1 MSGSITVVAI
11 RIIISS
17 VLFVIRSSPPI
28 KKAAGRGLRVVPGN
42 PVAAVISI
50 CLNKPARIITSPGAA
65 TKLVLI
71 ASSVLPVVA
80 SSLARLISKEWSL
93 RANYKVT
100 LYALPYVCRTDHLI
114 TANRDLWMWTVRLR
128 SLVGWFPV
136 LPNGSETWEHH
147 PDKDFFHDSGLAIT
161 GGVAVFPARKINCM
175 THALMGQSDVPQRDV
190 LWFKCCYPALPCW
203 ANCVRLIK
211 QILQEHC
218 R

>member
-80 SSLARLISKEWSL
+80 SSLARLVSKE
-93 RANYKVT
+93 
-100 LYALPYVCRTDHLI
+100 
-114 TANRDLWMWTVRLR
+114 
-128 SLVGWFPV
+128 
-136 LPNGSETWEHH
+136 
-147 PDKDFFHDSGLAIT
+147 
-161 GGVAVFPARKINCM
+161 
-175 THALMGQSDVPQRDV
+175 
-190 LWFKCCYPALPCW
+190 
-203 ANCVRLIK
+203 
-211 QILQEHC
+211 
-218 R
+218 